1 MSGNSASSLREM
13 LGAPKDPEFHLKL
26 LDGWERHV
34 PDASDREAIDAEIK
48 RRCMEANR
56 PDLHAHLRMQMDQAF
71 SLMKQQNVIA
81 YFAPTAAPTGD
92 VYIPGSMFATIRR
105 APNGESLDGYVTH
118 AIQTYDAKPLFG
130 DKRFIRFER
139 ESAKD
144 LQGGS
149 IVMTSIVYVTPI
161 PGSKHR
167 RGLQLTASV
176 ARPVEMS
183 ATDPLFI
190 GWKTAFDVCASSLR
204 WSPPRA

>member
-1 MSGNSASSLREM
+1 VSGIGAGSLREM
-13 LGAPKDPEFHLKL
+13 LGASKDPEFHLKL

-34 PDASDREAIDAEIK
+34 PDASDREAIDAEMK
-48 RRCMEANR
+48 RRCMDANR
-56 PDLHAHLRMQMDQAF
+56 PDLHAHLRLQMDQAF

-81 YFAPTAAPTGD
+81 YFAATGQPTGD

-139 ESAKD
+139 ESTKE

-149 IVMTSIVYVTPI
+149 IVMTSMVYVTPI
-161 PGSKHR
+161 PGSNHR

-176 ARPVEMS
+176 ARPVEMA
-183 ATDPLFI
+183 ATDPVFV
-190 GWKTAFDVCASSLR
+190 GWKTAFDVCVSTLR
-204 WSPPRA
+204 WAPPA